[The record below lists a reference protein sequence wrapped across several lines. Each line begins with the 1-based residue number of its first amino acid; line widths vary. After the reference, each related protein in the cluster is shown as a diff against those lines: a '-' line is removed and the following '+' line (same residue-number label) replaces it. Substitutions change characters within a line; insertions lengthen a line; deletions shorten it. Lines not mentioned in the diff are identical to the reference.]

1 MKKGISVEFNYKL
14 DCYEIRK
21 KKGIL
26 DLDEIQQALTEYY
39 GSDEIFLIK
48 IKSGTWDDQLQD
60 VVHENSDFV
69 EVYTLD
75 QIKRLVT

>member
-14 DCYEIRK
+14 DCYEISK

-26 DLDEIQQALTEYY
+26 DLDEIQAALTEYY

-48 IKSGTWDDQLQD
+48 IKSGTWDDGLQD
-60 VVHENSDFV
+60 VVPENSDFV

>member
-48 IKSGTWDDQLQD
+48 IKSGAWDDGLQD
-60 VVHENSDFV
+60 VVPENSDFV

-75 QIKRLVT
+75 QIKRMVT

>member
-60 VVHENSDFV
+60 VVPENSDFV
-69 EVYTLD
+69 QVYTLD
-75 QIKRLVT
+75 QIKRMVT

>member
-14 DCYEIRK
+14 DCYEISK

-48 IKSGTWDDQLQD
+48 IKTGTWDDGLQD
-60 VVHENSDFV
+60 VVPESSDFV
-69 EVYTLD
+69 EVYSLD

>member
-1 MKKGISVEFNYKL
+1 MKRGISVEFNCKE
-14 DCYEIRK
+14 DCYEISK

-48 IKSGTWDDQLQD
+48 IKTGTWDDGLED
-60 VVHENSDFV
+60 VVPERSDYV
-69 EVYTLD
+69 QAYTID
-75 QIKRLVT
+75 EIKRLVT